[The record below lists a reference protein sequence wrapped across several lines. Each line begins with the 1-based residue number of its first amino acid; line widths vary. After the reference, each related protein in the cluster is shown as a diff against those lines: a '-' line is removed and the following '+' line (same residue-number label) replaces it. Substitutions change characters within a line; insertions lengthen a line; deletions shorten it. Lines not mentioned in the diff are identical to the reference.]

1 MSLDVYFRMPEFA
14 KLPKEERTGIFLRDE
29 GVTQQ
34 ITREEWDRRFPNLDP
49 SLYEVCEDDGTVFS
63 LNITHNLVEMAQ
75 EAGLYEALWRPEEIG
90 VSTASDLIPK
100 LENGLVTLIFE
111 KERLLPFR
119 PDNKW
124 GSHDALLWFVR
135 ECLRAAQKFPSA
147 EVISCR

>member
-1 MSLDVYFRMPEFA
+1 MPEFA

-34 ITREEWDRRFPNLDP
+34 ITREEWDRRLPNLDP

-75 EAGLYEALWRPEEIG
+75 EAELYEALWRPEEIG

-100 LENGLVTLIFE
+100 LENGLVTLILE
-111 KERLLPFR
+111 KERLLQFS

-124 GSHDALLWFVR
+124 GSHDALLGFVR